1 MLQNRAEAVAEVQDM
16 VQNYDEGIDLSSMA
30 QETFEDETR
39 NMGYDYAK
47 KEVEKFVN
55 DETIDPYET
64 LMDGTFGAIELCQKY
79 MEDEYGEMSINLGDP
94 EKVANLIDAIR
105 GEGVFYEMLD
115 KLDIDSNDTLND
127 EIIKKIENYNDEEY

>member
-16 VQNYDEGIDLSSMA
+16 VQNYDEGIDLASMA

-55 DETIDPYET
+55 DETIDSYET

-79 MEDEYGEMSINLGDP
+79 MEDEYGEILINLGDP

-105 GEGVFYEMLD
+105 GEAVFYEMLD
-115 KLDIDSNDTLND
+115 RLDIDSNDTLND